1 MLKEFRATY
10 DLLDMPERTG
20 AEIACGDMD
29 CRAIDCGNIDCRDHD
44 RRRSP
49 RFKCGG
55 EAKISRLPSDGIF
68 VPGKIFDLSLGGCC
82 VDTTLPIDFG
92 ARTEIVVCV
101 NAASFRA
108 VGEVRAIRSG
118 FGAGIEFVHLSAV
131 GKHTLRDLVT
141 ELARLQAVM
150 NKLKAA
156 RREINAESFRKQL
169 EEGKLQAAMLSE
181 RFSFLGTVLP
191 GEGSGESSGES
202 PGESSGKSS
211 EPDRAASAKDLKAQ
225 PLVIRVDLF
234 G

>member
-1 MLKEFRATY
+1 MPLRGWILRSLLKKPCPAY
-10 DLLDMPERTG
+10 DLINMAERNT
-20 AEIACGDMD
+20 AEE
-29 CRAIDCGNIDCRDHD
+29 D
-44 RRRSP
+44 RRRSA

-82 VDTTLPIDFG
+82 VDTTLPVDLG
-92 ARTEIVVCV
+92 VRAEMVVRV

-108 VGEVRAIRSG
+108 VGEVRAIRGRS
-118 FGAGIEFVHLSAV
+118 GAGIEFVHLSAG
-131 GKHTLRDLVT
+131 GKHTLADLVT

-156 RREINAESFRKQL
+156 RREIDAESFRKQL
-169 EEGKLQAAMLSE
+169 EEGKLQAAMLRE
-181 RFSFLGTVLP
+181 RFPFLRTILRA
-191 GEGSGESSGES
+191 ESSRERSGES
-202 PGESSGKSS
+202 PEEGSEESSEADQVASVGKH
-211 EPDRAASAKDLKAQ
+211 RVVGAQ